1 MTEKIG
7 EKKQT
12 RSERCLKKLY
22 KYLKY
27 NQVSKKTGGRI
38 CFWWGEIEKMN
49 VLFINMIGIF
59 YNIRAYLLG
68 NAVYSF
74 PLGKELVDLYKKIFA
89 LRKKANVL

>member
-1 MTEKIG
+1 
-7 EKKQT
+7 
-12 RSERCLKKLY
+12 
-22 KYLKY
+22 
-27 NQVSKKTGGRI
+27 
-38 CFWWGEIEKMN
+38 MN